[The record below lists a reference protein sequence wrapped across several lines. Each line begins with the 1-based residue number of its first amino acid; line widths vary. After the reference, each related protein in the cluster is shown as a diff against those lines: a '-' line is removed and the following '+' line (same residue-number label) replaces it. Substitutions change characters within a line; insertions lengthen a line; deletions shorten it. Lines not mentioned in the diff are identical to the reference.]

1 MLKCLAAPAKIGSK
15 LHENERKRR
24 KQLSLFRGFV
34 SYLFSTADD
43 IRYYR
48 LRYYKQSFR
57 NAFLCVTSNAFW
69 RKEEKAGERRK
80 VVLNKVCAEKHEKV
94 AVSRDLIG
102 DKERTSAGLIGK
114 VSF

>member
-1 MLKCLAAPAKIGSK
+1 MKTRGREES
-15 LHENERKRR
+15 NF
-24 KQLSLFRGFV
+24 LFFAV
-34 SYLFSTADD
+34 SFRIFFSTADD